1 MDFIAAVILFYD
13 SDTIT
18 YPDCFK
24 QFFEIPSIGN
34 TMAFKTIADF
44 ADETGTAVVPGINDI
59 FAAGTIVGTT
69 YDELLMGINLTNSV
83 FYERLPLLYDQVPAS
98 EISIIQI
105 DWQPIGKLW
114 MDATTAAGGN
124 ALGLD
129 SSKIYLAWAEV
140 LEWIGSE
147 YDDICLQ

>member
-1 MDFIAAVILFYD
+1 MDF
-13 SDTIT
+13 
-18 YPDCFK
+18 
-24 QFFEIPSIGN
+24 
-34 TMAFKTIADF
+34 KTVADF

-69 YDELLMGINLTNSV
+69 YDELLMGINLTNSI

-98 EISIIQI
+98 EISIIEI

-114 MDATTAAGGN
+114 MDATAAAGGN

-140 LEWIGSE
+140 VEWVGSE